1 MQQTRYTDQITAAEW
16 RWVTIWATAL
26 SLLTLLPFVLVP
38 FALPDQDATFMGILH
53 DPEGTVSGLAS
64 MRLGERGEWL
74 WRDLHTPE
82 PQNGAISDV
91 IYVVLGHIARFVQL
105 EPLALFH
112 IARVLAAMF
121 MFHAFYVLSAA
132 IWSKINTRRLFWF
145 VVSVG
150 AGLGW
155 IAAPLLRQFTPDI
168 EFSAIFPFHVALA
181 SIHLPLAVGCLAFLA
196 GAMLDSMR
204 PGSYAMPGVSNSG
217 LSLIVFSVTLA
228 LLYPQAFIP
237 LGITY
242 ALLLAL
248 DARRRSVYG
257 RNAQWFMWFIVPPL
271 PLLAYILIVTVS
283 NPVVM
288 EIWQLGS
295 AAAVPSPLKLLI
307 ALGLPLIFA
316 LPGLWRALRR
326 FEPDGSAFM
335 LVWLAA
341 MLLLAY
347 LMPVIRGKYLLGLM
361 LPIAYFVAR
370 SAEDFWFPR
379 VTDRR
384 WRWRLIAAAVPL
396 IVASNAIVLII
407 PLGTAGR
414 LTLPAD
420 YGDSLNFLHG
430 RPAAGVVVASGP
442 VGLWLPSWT
451 GQQTVYASSRRT
463 LDASAKAAAIRQFYG
478 AQSEADCDA
487 LLNGEVSKGEPF
499 RVRYVLLGPLE
510 RAIGDAAL
518 CLADMIE
525 LARFGTVSVYLAT
538 H

>member
-1 MQQTRYTDQITAAEW
+1 MQQTRYTDQITTAEW
-16 RWVTIWATAL
+16 RWVTIWATVLA
-26 SLLTLLPFVLVP
+26 LLTLLPFVMVP
-38 FALPDQDATFMGILH
+38 LIFPEQDATFMGALH
-53 DPEGTVSGLAS
+53 DPEGAVSGLAS

-91 IYVVLGHIARFVQL
+91 VYVVLGQISRVVQL
-105 EPLALFH
+105 EPLAIFH

-121 MFHAFYVLSAA
+121 MFHAFYVTSAA
-132 IWSKINTRRLFWF
+132 IWSKVNTRRIFWF
-145 VVSVG
+145 VAAVG
-150 AGLGW
+150 GGLGW
-155 IAAPLLRQFTPDI
+155 IAAPLMRQFTPDI
-168 EFSAIFPFHVALA
+168 EFSVIFPFHLALA
-181 SIHLPLAVGCLAFLA
+181 SVHLPLAVGCVAFLA
-196 GAMLDSMR
+196 GGMLDSMR
-204 PGSYAMPGVSNSG
+204 PGSYAMPSVGNSG
-217 LSLIVFSVTLA
+217 LTLIVFSVTLA

-242 ALLLAL
+242 AVLLAL

-271 PLLAYILIVTVS
+271 PLLAYIMIVTVS

-295 AAAVPSPLKLLI
+295 TAPVPSPLKLLI

-326 FEPDGSAFM
+326 FESDGSAFM

-347 LMPVIRGKYLLGLM
+347 LMPIIRGKYLLGLM
-361 LPIAYFVAR
+361 IPIAYFVAR

-396 IVASNAIVLII
+396 IVASNVIALFA
-407 PLGTAGR
+407 PLAAVDR

-420 YGDSLNFLHG
+420 YGSTLSFLHG
-430 RPAAGVVVASGP
+430 RPSTGVVVASGP
-442 VGLWLPSWT
+442 VGQWLPAWT
-451 GQQTVYASSRRT
+451 GQQTVYASPRLT
-463 LDASAKAAAIRQFYG
+463 VDWAEKSAAVRQFYG
-478 AQSEADCDA
+478 AQSAADCRP
-487 LLNGEVSKGEPF
+487 LLDGLASSSDPF
-499 RVRYVLLGPLE
+499 RVRYVLVGPIE
-510 RAIGDAAL
+510 RAVGDARP
-518 CLADMIE
+518 CTETMIE
-525 LARFGTVSVYLAT
+525 LAQFGSVTVYLAT
-538 H
+538 R

>member
-16 RWVTIWATAL
+16 RWVMIWATVL

-38 FALPDQDATFMGILH
+38 LVLPSQDTTFMGVLH
-53 DPEGTVSGLAS
+53 DPEGAVSGLAS

-91 IYVVLGHIARFVQL
+91 IYIVLGQVARVIQL

-132 IWSKINTRRLFWF
+132 IWSKVTTRRIFWF
-145 VVSVG
+145 IAAVG
-150 AGLGW
+150 GGLGW
-155 IAAPLLRQFTPDI
+155 IAVPLLRQLPPDI
-168 EFSAIFPFHVALA
+168 QFSPIFPFHAALA
-181 SIHLPLAVGCLAFLA
+181 NIHLPLAVGCVAFLA
-196 GAMLDSMR
+196 AGMLDSMR
-204 PGSYAMPGVSNSG
+204 PGSYAMPAVSNSG
-217 LSLIVFSVTLA
+217 LTLIVFSVTLA

-237 LGITY
+237 MGITY
-242 ALLLAL
+242 AVLLAF
-248 DARRRSVYG
+248 DARRRSVYR
-257 RNAQWFMWFIVPPL
+257 RNLQWFMWFIVPPL

-295 AAAVPSPLKLLI
+295 AAAVPPLHLLLI

-316 LPGLWRALRR
+316 LPGLWRAVRR

-361 LPIAYFVAR
+361 IPIAYFVAR

-384 WRWRLIAAAVPL
+384 WRWRLIAAIVPL
-396 IVASNAIVLII
+396 IVVSNAIALFA
-407 PLGTAGR
+407 PLASAAR

-420 YGDSLNFLHG
+420 YGDGLNFLRG
-430 RPAAGVVVASGP
+430 RPSAGVVVASGP
-442 VGLWLPSWT
+442 VGRWLPSWT
-451 GQQTVYASSRRT
+451 GQQTVYVSSRLT
-463 LDASAKAAAIRQFYG
+463 LDAPEKAAAIRQFYS

-487 LLNGEVSKGEPF
+487 LLDGEVSSGEPF
-499 RVRYVLLGPLE
+499 RVRYVLVGPIE
-510 RAIGDAAL
+510 RSIGNASP
-518 CLADMIE
+518 CLDNMIE
-525 LARFGTVSVYLAT
+525 LARFGSVSVYLAT
-538 H
+538 R

>member
-1 MQQTRYTDQITAAEW
+1 
-16 RWVTIWATAL
+16 
-26 SLLTLLPFVLVP
+26 
-38 FALPDQDATFMGILH
+38 
-53 DPEGTVSGLAS
+53 
-64 MRLGERGEWL
+64 
-74 WRDLHTPE
+74 
-82 PQNGAISDV
+82 
-91 IYVVLGHIARFVQL
+91 
-105 EPLALFH
+105 
-112 IARVLAAMF
+112 
-121 MFHAFYVLSAA
+121 
-132 IWSKINTRRLFWF
+132 
-145 VVSVG
+145 
-150 AGLGW
+150 
-155 IAAPLLRQFTPDI
+155 
-168 EFSAIFPFHVALA
+168 
-181 SIHLPLAVGCLAFLA
+181 
-196 GAMLDSMR
+196 
-204 PGSYAMPGVSNSG
+204 MPAVSNSG
-217 LSLIVFSVTLA
+217 LTLIVFSITLA

-257 RNAQWFMWFIVPPL
+257 RNAQWFTWFIVPPL

-295 AAAVPSPLKLLI
+295 AASVPSPLMLLI
-307 ALGLPLIFA
+307 ALGLPLILA

-347 LMPVIRGKYLLGLM
+347 LMPIIRGKYLLGLM
-361 LPIAYFVAR
+361 IPIAYFVAR

-396 IVASNAIVLII
+396 IVASNAIALVI
-407 PLGTAGR
+407 PLATAER

-420 YGDSLNFLHG
+420 YADSLNFLRG
-430 RPAAGVVVASGP
+430 RPAAGIVVASGP
-442 VGLWLPSWT
+442 VGWWLPSWT

-463 LDASAKAAAIRQFYG
+463 LNASAKAAAIRQFYG

-487 LLNGEVSKGEPF
+487 LLNGEISSNEPF
-499 RVRYVLLGPLE
+499 HVRYVLVGPIE
-510 RAIGDAAL
+510 RTIGDAAP
-518 CLADMIE
+518 CLDDMIE
-525 LARFGTVSVYLAT
+525 LARFGSVSVYLAT
-538 H
+538 R

>member
-16 RWVTIWATAL
+16 RWVLIWATAL
-26 SLLTLLPFVLVP
+26 ALLTLLPFVLVP
-38 FALPDQDATFMGILH
+38 LILPGENAAFMGVLH
-53 DPEGTVSGLAS
+53 DPEGAVSGLAS

-82 PQNGAISDV
+82 PQNGTISDV
-91 IYVVLGHIARFVQL
+91 IYIVLGQIARVVNL

-132 IWSKINTRRLFWF
+132 IWTKLNTRRIFWF
-145 VVSVG
+145 VASVG
-150 AGLGW
+150 GGLGW
-155 IAAPLLRQFTPDI
+155 LAAPLLHQITPDI
-168 EFSAIFPFHVALA
+168 QFSTIFPFHTALA
-181 SIHLPLAVGCLAFLA
+181 NIHLPLAVGCVAFLA
-196 GAMLDSMR
+196 AAMLDSMR
-204 PGSYAMPGVSNSG
+204 PGSYAMPAVGNSG
-217 LSLIVFSVTLA
+217 LTLIVFSVTLA

-271 PLLAYILIVTVS
+271 PLLAYILVVTVS

-295 AAAVPSPLKLLI
+295 SAAVPSPVMLLI

-316 LPGLWRALRR
+316 LPGLWRAVRR

-347 LMPVIRGKYLLGLM
+347 LLPIIRGKYLLGLM
-361 LPIAYFVAR
+361 IPIAYFVAR

-384 WRWRLIAAAVPL
+384 WRWRMIAAAVPL
-396 IVASNAIVLII
+396 IVASNAIALVA
-407 PLGTAGR
+407 PLGTIER

-420 YGDSLNFLHG
+420 YGDSFKFLHS
-430 RPAAGVVVASGP
+430 RPASGVIAASGP
-442 VGLWLPSWT
+442 VGWWLPSWS

-478 AQSEADCDA
+478 AQSESDCDA
-487 LLNGEVSKGEPF
+487 LLSGETSIDAPF
-499 RVRYVLLGPLE
+499 RVRYILVGPIE
-510 RAIGDAAL
+510 RTIGNAAP
-518 CLADMIE
+518 CLDSMIE
-525 LARFGTVSVYLAT
+525 LARFGSVSVYLAT
-538 H
+538 P

>member
-1 MQQTRYTDQITAAEW
+1 MQPTRYTDQITAAEW
-16 RWVTIWATAL
+16 RWVTVWATAL

-38 FALPDQDATFMGILH
+38 LILPGPDATFMGILH
-53 DPEGTVSGLAS
+53 DPEGAVSGLAS

-74 WRDLHTPE
+74 WRDLYTPE

-91 IYVVLGHIARFVQL
+91 IYVVLGQAARVINL

-132 IWSKINTRRLFWF
+132 IWTKLNTRRIFWF
-145 VVSVG
+145 VASVG
-150 AGLGW
+150 GGLGW
-155 IAAPLLRQFTPDI
+155 IAAPLLRQLTPDI
-168 EFSAIFPFHVALA
+168 QFSTIFPFHAALA
-181 SIHLPLAVGCLAFLA
+181 NIHLSLAVGCIAFLA
-196 GAMLDSMR
+196 AAMLDSMR
-204 PGSYAMPGVSNSG
+204 PGSYAMPAVSNSG
-217 LSLIVFSVTLA
+217 LTLIVFSVTLA
-228 LLYPQAFIP
+228 LLYPQAFVP
-237 LGITY
+237 MGITY

-295 AAAVPSPLKLLI
+295 AASVPPPHMLLI

-316 LPGLWRALRR
+316 LPGLWRAIRR

-347 LMPVIRGKYLLGLM
+347 LLPVIRGKYLLGLM
-361 LPIAYFVAR
+361 IPIAYFVAR

-384 WRWRLIAAAVPL
+384 WRWRLIAAVAPL
-396 IVASNAIVLII
+396 IVASNAVALVI
-407 PLGTAGR
+407 PLASAER

-420 YGDSLNFLHG
+420 YADSFNFLRG

-442 VGLWLPSWT
+442 VGWWLPSWT
-451 GQQTVYASSRRT
+451 GQQTVYASSRLT

-487 LLNGEVSKGEPF
+487 LLDGEVSKGEPF
-499 RVRYVLLGPLE
+499 RVRYVLLGPIE
-510 RAIGDAAL
+510 RSIGGAAP
-518 CLADMIE
+518 CLDDMIG
-525 LARFGTVSVYLAT
+525 LAHFGSVSVYLAPR
-538 H
+538 